1 MSRERGG
8 VTPVTK
14 ARPAACTRPGAARPP
29 TAAVAPRPAPARTP
43 PAASLNRKPEE
54 TQTGAEQAAFQN
66 LLETRTAIAPP
77 AALPPRGRGP
87 IMPGS
92 PPVARGARQR
102 AAAWHR
108 PGAAS
113 RSHAE
118 RGMKTEGSRACR
130 PAHTLTMS
138 LPDSEDTEDADEPE
152 DSSWGL
158 GRDRG
163 RRGPQGGSG
172 SRRGGCSPSHALPR
186 SLTFTLLSVD
196 ETRSGVRHL
205 LGAQTCED
213 PGTATGVT
221 EPRNIAKTDTLNV

>member
-1 MSRERGG
+1 M
-8 VTPVTK
+8 
-14 ARPAACTRPGAARPP
+14 
-29 TAAVAPRPAPARTP
+29 
-43 PAASLNRKPEE
+43 
-54 TQTGAEQAAFQN
+54 QTGAGQAAFQN
-66 LLETRTAIAPP
+66 LLATRTAIAPP

-118 RGMKTEGSRACR
+118 RGMKTEGSRPCR

-152 DSSWGL
+152 DRSWGL
-158 GRDRG
+158 GRDKG
-163 RRGPQGGSG
+163 RRGPWGGSG

-196 ETRSGVRHL
+196 ETRSGVRHP